1 MYAVYTAGVGASY
14 SLSGVSSSNA
24 YDVLGAMLASQE
36 WTDLQDDFACYRV
49 EGFYSTYSSTIG
61 PGLTS
66 VQALTPAFL
75 ALNYGH
81 SSSVSVANIARSDSA
96 VELKMNVVG
105 AGKQT
110 ISYELPPLII
120 GANGYAVYGLDTW
133 FSTATP
139 LAAGNLIM
147 MLGYLQVP
155 TFAST
160 ASTQFIP
167 VGVLDFHLKVRFAQP
182 VLE

>member
-1 MYAVYTAGVGASY
+1 VYTAATGATY
-14 SLSGVSSSNA
+14 SLSGVAQSNT
-24 YDVLGAMLASQE
+24 YDVLGAMIASHE
-36 WTDLQDDFACYRV
+36 FTDLQDDFACYRI

-66 VQALTPAFL
+66 VQAFTPAFL

-81 SSSVSVANIARSDSA
+81 NASVSAANIARSDAA
-96 VELKMNVVG
+96 VELKMNNVG
-105 AGKQT
+105 SGKQT
-110 ISYELPPLII
+110 ISYELPPLVI
-120 GANGYAVYGLDTW
+120 GANGYPVYGLSTW
-133 FSTATP
+133 FSTVAP

-160 ASTQFIP
+160 ASTQYIP

-182 VLE
+182 ILE

>member
-1 MYAVYTAGVGASY
+1 
-14 SLSGVSSSNA
+14 
-24 YDVLGAMLASQE
+24 MLASQE
-36 WTDLQDDFACYRV
+36 FTDLQDDYACYRV
-49 EGFYSTYSSTIG
+49 EGFYTTYSSTIG

-66 VQALTPAFL
+66 VQALTPSFL

-81 SSSVSVANIARSDSA
+81 SSSVNVNNIARSDAA
-96 VELKMNVVG
+96 VELKMNSVSG
-105 AGKQT
+105 SRQT
-110 ISYELPPLII
+110 IAYDLPPLII
-120 GANGYAVYGLDTW
+120 GANGYAVYGLNTW

-160 ASTQFIP
+160 GSTQYIP